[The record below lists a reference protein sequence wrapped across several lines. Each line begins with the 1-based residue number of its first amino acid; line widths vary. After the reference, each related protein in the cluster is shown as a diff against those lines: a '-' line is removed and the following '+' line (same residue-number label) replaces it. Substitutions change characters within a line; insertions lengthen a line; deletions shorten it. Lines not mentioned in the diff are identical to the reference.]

1 MHMKLRSF
9 SLLRSIVLSV
19 AATVPGTVD
28 LFAQALLDV
37 RNPLPGSVD
46 APVYLADGVTRL
58 DSQDA
63 VRRMWGT
70 TFLAQLFA
78 GPTNVAEI
86 ALAPV
91 GSPMNVGTGEQAG
104 YWDAGNQPLVELPGV
119 EPGATVFVQV
129 RVWEVYPF
137 TDWGPDSYFYPILGM
152 GASEVFTVRTD
163 SAPVPL
169 RGLSSFSLEPPPFSV
184 RRDGNLLRLEWTGCH
199 YSIEQAPSVAGPWT
213 RIDYTPPTGRD
224 PAFVSCAI
232 TQPIDE
238 RVTFY
243 RLTRPV
249 TPLR

>member
-1 MHMKLRSF
+1 MKSRSRG
-9 SLLRSIVLSV
+9 LLRSILLTV
-19 AATVPGTVD
+19 AAAVVGAEPAC
-28 LFAQALLDV
+28 AQALLDV

-63 VRRMWGT
+63 VRRMWGS
-70 TFLAQLFA
+70 TFLAQLFV
-78 GPTNVAEI
+78 GPTNVAEF

-91 GSPMNVGTGEQAG
+91 GIPMNVGTGEDAG
-104 YWDAGNQPLVELPGV
+104 YWDAGNPSVVELPGV

-129 RVWEVYPF
+129 RDREVYLF
-137 TDWGPDSYFYPILGM
+137 NDWGPDSYSYPILGI
-152 GASEVFTVRTD
+152 GASEVFSVRTD

-199 YSIEQAPSVAGPWT
+199 YSIERAPSAAGPWT

-224 PAFVSCAI
+224 PAFVSCVI
-232 TQPIDE
+232 TQPVDE
-238 RVTFY
+238 QVTFY
-243 RLTRPV
+243 RLKRPV